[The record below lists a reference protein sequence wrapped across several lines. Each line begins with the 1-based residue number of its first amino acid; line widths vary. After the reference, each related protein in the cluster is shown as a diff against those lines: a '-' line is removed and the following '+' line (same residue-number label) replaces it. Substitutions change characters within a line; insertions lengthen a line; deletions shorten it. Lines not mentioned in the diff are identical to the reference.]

1 MITGA
6 QIQSFFWG
14 IAYLIFI
21 IVIGIFIL
29 CAIAVGRNLRRR
41 LERRMKREEKE
52 KDNKGED

>member
-41 LERRMKREEKE
+41 LDQRMKREEKE
-52 KDNKGED
+52 KDNRRED